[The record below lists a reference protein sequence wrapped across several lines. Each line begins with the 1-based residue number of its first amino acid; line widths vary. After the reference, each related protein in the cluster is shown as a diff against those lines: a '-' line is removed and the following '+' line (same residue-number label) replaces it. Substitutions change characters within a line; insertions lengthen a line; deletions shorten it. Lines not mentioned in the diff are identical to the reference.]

1 MRIVSSLVMAAVLA
15 GVPAIP
21 AAARDDRRPRY
32 EYDGRYYN
40 SYRQCRAEK
49 RRAEKRG
56 TVVGAATAGIG
67 AALLGGNLGESA
79 LVAGGGA
86 LVGNVIGKNS
96 KKC

>member
-1 MRIVSSLVMAAVLA
+1 MRIVHSLIVTAIVA
-15 GVPAIP
+15 GVPVLP

-32 EYDGRYYN
+32 EYDGRYYS
-40 SYRQCRAEK
+40 SYQQCRAEK

-56 TVVGAATAGIG
+56 TIAGAATAGIG

-86 LVGNVIGKNS
+86 IVGNVIGKNS

>member
-1 MRIVSSLVMAAVLA
+1 MRIASSLIVAALVA
-15 GVPAIP
+15 VVPSLP
-21 AAARDDRRPRY
+21 AAARDDRPRY
-32 EYDGRYYN
+32 EHNGRYYS

-56 TVVGAATAGIG
+56 TIVGAATAGIG

-86 LVGNVIGKNS
+86 LVGNVVGKNS